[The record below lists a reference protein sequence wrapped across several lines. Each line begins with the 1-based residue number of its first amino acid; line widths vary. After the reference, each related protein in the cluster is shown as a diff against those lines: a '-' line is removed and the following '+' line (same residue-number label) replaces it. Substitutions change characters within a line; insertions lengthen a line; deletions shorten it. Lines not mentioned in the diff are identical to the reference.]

1 MAKTEGTKPSG
12 RQRSLDLGGQPSG
25 PGFSDTVETPTGE
38 VGATISTT
46 YLRRKQT
53 VLPVNKNDL
62 EDILDFDGM
71 EIIFCGLGVFLLSGA
86 IWLGIE
92 KVSEQESFEWT
103 VLLVVCAASIITGV
117 IFLSAGGWA
126 HYKKRR
132 RIKRIFEETE
142 EI

>member
-12 RQRSLDLGGQPSG
+12 RQQPLDSGGQPSG
-25 PGFSDTVETPTGE
+25 SGFSDTVETPTGE
-38 VGATISTT
+38 AGATMSTT